1 MLEPHRITLRLLD
14 LEPFTLELPPSIPD
28 DDVRAMA
35 EQLEAE
41 FAAIDREL
49 PQLGLGPME
58 VVAEFERRLISA
70 FDRFVAAVR
79 LHALQAPR
87 CARRH

>member
-14 LEPFTLELPPSIPD
+14 LEPFELQLPGSISD
-28 DDVRAMA
+28 DAMRQIVA
-35 EQLEAE
+35 ELEAE

-58 VVAEFERRLISA
+58 VVAEFERRLVGA
-70 FDRFVAAVR
+70 FDNFVAAVR